1 MHNHYICVKGFEGKV
16 QAAMRPYTM
25 GIAIVGDNSRKKFS
39 VKVTFYFG
47 HERREEVSQAM
58 R

>member
-1 MHNHYICVKGFEGKV
+1 
-16 QAAMRPYTM
+16 MRPYTM